1 MKDSDMPSDVNES
14 AIQGK
19 PIKIAG
25 SVFFKNIGS
34 GAYQQALFVMIAMLF
49 CLRLIPAAWLEL
61 GNDEVYYITYSPH
74 LQWNYFDHPP
84 MVALWIRIF
93 TANQLL
99 ISHELFVRLGSLVS
113 CGISSWIMFR
123 IGLRLHSARAGF
135 FIALLYNSSIYA
147 GIIAGLFIMPDGP
160 QMLFWTWSLLQLT
173 KLSFDEAPLK
183 NWLLFGLTSGLCM
196 MSKVHAIFIFGGLGL
211 YILFSKR
218 SWLRQPGLYLGT
230 CLAVLI
236 FLPVVFWNI
245 HNDFITYRYH
255 SARVTPGFDLHLL
268 GFFREL
274 MGQIVYNNP
283 VNVVLVILGVLNFKK
298 LMIKK
303 SERDALTLFNYIA
316 LPMISVLLVLALFR
330 DTLPHW
336 SGPAYVT
343 LLPLGGIKLAI
354 FSKRNIPGV
363 LKWALGIFVFFIL
376 TAFTAIHL
384 LPGTIG
390 KTDKKETY
398 GQNDISLDLYGWKD
412 ASTQFQK
419 IYQFEQQY
427 GDMPFGAPVIA
438 MKWFPAA
445 HEDYYICRPLKI
457 SLIGVG
463 EPYDLHQFLWL
474 NKWRVNGVNMNS
486 AWFIMPTNV
495 PVDVVTELKS
505 SYREVRFFKMFAS
518 YRNGK
523 ICRYFMLYKLKGWQG
538 TIRVAGSK

>member
-1 MKDSDMPSDVNES
+1 MPLDAN
-14 AIQGK
+14 Q
-19 PIKIAG
+19 
-25 SVFFKNIGS
+25 SVIRGVRYNITVSGFFKNIGS
-34 GAYQQALFVMIAMLF
+34 WSYQQALFVMIALLF

-84 MVALWIRIF
+84 LVALWIRIF

-99 ISHELFVRLGSLVS
+99 ITHELFVRLGSLVS
-113 CGISSWIMFR
+113 CALSSWIMFR

-147 GIIAGLFIMPDGP
+147 GIIAGVFIMPDGP
-160 QMLFWTWSLLQLT
+160 QMLFWTWTLLQLT
-173 KLSFDEAPLK
+173 KLSLGEDPLK
-183 NWLLFGLTSGLCM
+183 NWLLFGLSSGLCM

-218 SWLRQPGLYLGT
+218 SWLKHSGLYLGT
-230 CLAVLI
+230 CIAVLI

-245 HNDFITYRYH
+245 QNDFITYRYH
-255 SARVTPGFDLHLL
+255 SARVTPGFDLHIL

-274 MGQIVYNNP
+274 MGQVVYNNP
-283 VNVVLVILGVLNFKK
+283 VNVILVILGVLSFKK
-298 LMIKK
+298 LMIK
-303 SERDALTLFNYIA
+303 EPDRDVLKLFNYIA
-316 LPMISVLLVLALFR
+316 LPMIAVLLILSLFR

-343 LLPLGGIKLAI
+343 LLPLAGIKLAI
-354 FSKRNIPGV
+354 FNKKNIPGS

-376 TAFTAIHL
+376 AAFTAIHL

-390 KTDKKETY
+390 KTSTKETY
-398 GQNDISLDLYGWKD
+398 GQNDISLDLFGWED
-412 ASTQFQK
+412 ASAQFQK
-419 IYQFEQQY
+419 IYQTEQQQ
-427 GDMPFGAPVIA
+427 GNMPVGAPLIA

-457 SLIGVG
+457 SLIGLG

-474 NKWRVNGVNMNS
+474 NKWRMKGLDMNS

-495 PVDVVTELKS
+495 PSDVVADLKN
-505 SYREVRFFKMFAS
+505 YYNEVHFFNSFAS

-523 ICRYFMLYKLKGWQG
+523 ICRYFMLYKLKGWRG
-538 TIRVAGSK
+538 KILTAGSK